1 MTDIKI
7 EEKIID
13 KFERPLI
20 SLRIS
25 ITNRCNVR
33 CFYCHHDGIVPE
45 NYEMTSNEMQRIVK
59 VAKTIGIEKIRLSG
73 GEPLIRDDIV
83 DIVDKIS
90 SVGFRDISLT
100 TNGVLLSRYAEAL
113 YNAGLT
119 RVNVS
124 FDTLNPD
131 TYKLITKRNYME
143 LAKKGIE
150 RAVKAGLNPVKVNM
164 VVMKGINDN
173 EIWDMFQFCKDTG
186 AILQLI
192 ELLKTENCQESEF
205 FDEYHYDMGELE
217 EELGR
222 ISNRVK
228 TRKFMQ
234 DRKKYFVEGG
244 EIEIVRPMDNTEFCK
259 NCTRLRITPD
269 GKIKP
274 CLLRND
280 NLIDLIEPMR
290 KGFSDEELKKVFLKA
305 IENREPYFT
314 DKC

>member
-7 EEKIID
+7 DEKIID

-59 VAKTIGIEKIRLSG
+59 VAKEIGIEKIRLSG

-83 DIVDKIS
+83 DIVTKIS

-113 YNAGLT
+113 YKAGLT

-143 LAKKGIE
+143 LAKEGIE

-280 NLIDLIEPMR
+280 NLVDLIEPMR
-290 KGFSDEELKKVFLKA
+290 KGFSDDELKKVFLKA